1 MTHFAI
7 ADDFLQAQNA
17 NRQPA
22 LEEDY
27 GALARAL
34 GRRGV
39 DSEILTKKVM
49 GFGVAI
55 PTWGVGT
62 GGTRF
67 ARFPGVGEPRH
78 LHDKLDDC
86 ATQAGAICGQV
97 VWVKDLSST
106 SNDCGVR
113 IMQLDR
119 YEKDAWRDGWVYDP
133 RDHKKYKGVVRVK
146 EGHLNVRAFVGT
158 EILGQTEQFE
168 RIDTLPP
175 TPVCKL

>member
-1 MTHFAI
+1 MGCANSFA
-7 ADDFLQAQNA
+7 AAG
-17 NRQPA
+17 P
-22 LEEDY
+22 LEAK
-27 GALARAL
+27 GLW
-34 GRRGV
+34 
-39 DSEILTKKVM
+39 LTAEKDAV
-49 GFGVAI
+49 I
-55 PTWGVGT
+55 
-62 GGTRF
+62 
-67 ARFPGVGEPRH
+67 
-78 LHDKLDDC
+78 KLDDC